1 MLVNKLWESLLNICK
16 RVRSFMCEL
25 LSNTIKRFRSFKKN
39 TNNFILWLP
48 VINIFAYIIPYFV
61 NKSQTICKY
70 LAIGFLI
77 FAFIYNLYI
86 VAENKEY
93 FKYKIGNSL
102 LRELWLLLC
111 NLSRFFVN
119 FAIIILSIQILSS
132 VISKIT
138 GDFAAV
144 QEFSNALDALEN
156 LIIVLFAFALVL
168 HLVNFFT
175 EGLIT
180 GFRIISAMFVLF
192 LAGFSDIITFF
203 LGSAGAK
210 LIIDWLF
217 SDNYIEYI
225 KLKVKDDVEK
235 DDKIKDDVEKIKEKL
250 NSAKIKFTADFNFI
264 FFASNLSMIIRK
276 VIPLEQKSQIL
287 YLMKWLSYRGAE
299 SIQDTPIVDRI
310 LIGLLTIVVSVIW
323 YTMLKYL
330 FGKKI
335 WRKILEFKSN

>member
-1 MLVNKLWESLLNICK
+1 MLVCRLLES
-16 RVRSFMCEL
+16 
-25 LSNTIKRFRSFKKN
+25 LSNTFKRFGNFGKN
-39 TNNFILWLP
+39 TNNFILCLP

-86 VAENKEY
+86 VAEYKEY

-119 FAIIILSIQILSS
+119 FAILFLSIPILSNLLNVVTSWWLGESDVQG
-132 VISKIT
+132 IT
-138 GDFAAV
+138 
-144 QEFSNALDALEN
+144 NALEGL
-156 LIIVLFAFALVL
+156 LIAVFAFALVL

-180 GFRIISAMFVLF
+180 GFRLISAMFVLF
-192 LAGFSDIITFF
+192 LAGFSDIMTFF

-225 KLKVKDDVEK
+225 KLKMKDDVEK
-235 DDKIKDDVEKIKEKL
+235 GVKIKDDVEKIKEKL
-250 NSAKIKFTADFNFI
+250 NSAKIKFTADFNFV
-264 FFASNLSMIIRK
+264 FFALNLSMIIRK
-276 VIPLEQKSQIL
+276 VIPPEQKSQIL

-310 LIGLLTIVVSVIW
+310 LIGILTIVVSVIW

-335 WRKILEFKSN
+335 WRKILDFKSN

>member
-1 MLVNKLWESLLNICK
+1 
-16 RVRSFMCEL
+16 
-25 LSNTIKRFRSFKKN
+25 
-39 TNNFILWLP
+39 
-48 VINIFAYIIPYFV
+48 
-61 NKSQTICKY
+61 
-70 LAIGFLI
+70 
-77 FAFIYNLYI
+77 
-86 VAENKEY
+86 
-93 FKYKIGNSL
+93 
-102 LRELWLLLC
+102 
-111 NLSRFFVN
+111 
-119 FAIIILSIQILSS
+119 
-132 VISKIT
+132 
-138 GDFAAV
+138 
-144 QEFSNALDALEN
+144 
-156 LIIVLFAFALVL
+156 
-168 HLVNFFT
+168 
-175 EGLIT
+175 
-180 GFRIISAMFVLF
+180 MFVLF

-225 KLKVKDDVEK
+225 KLKMKDDVEK
-235 DDKIKDDVEKIKEKL
+235 DDKIKDDVEKNDKIKDDVEKIKEKL

-330 FGKKI
+330 FGEKI

>member
-1 MLVNKLWESLLNICK
+1 MLAYKLWESLLNICK

-25 LSNTIKRFRSFKKN
+25 LSNTIKRFRSFIKN

-86 VAENKEY
+86 VAKNKEY

-225 KLKVKDDVEK
+225 KLKMKDDVE
-235 DDKIKDDVEKIKEKL
+235 KDDVEKIKEKL
-250 NSAKIKFTADFNFI
+250 NSAKNKFTADFNFI

-287 YLMKWLSYRGAE
+287 YLMK
-299 SIQDTPIVDRI
+299 
-310 LIGLLTIVVSVIW
+310 
-323 YTMLKYL
+323 
-330 FGKKI
+330 
-335 WRKILEFKSN
+335 

>member
-1 MLVNKLWESLLNICK
+1 M
-16 RVRSFMCEL
+16 
-25 LSNTIKRFRSFKKN
+25 
-39 TNNFILWLP
+39 
-48 VINIFAYIIPYFV
+48 
-61 NKSQTICKY
+61 
-70 LAIGFLI
+70 
-77 FAFIYNLYI
+77 
-86 VAENKEY
+86 
-93 FKYKIGNSL
+93 
-102 LRELWLLLC
+102 
-111 NLSRFFVN
+111 N

-225 KLKVKDDVEK
+225 KLKMKDDVE
-235 DDKIKDDVEKIKEKL
+235 KDDVEKIKEKL
-250 NSAKIKFTADFNFI
+250 NSAKNKFTADFNFI